1 MNPEILVPVVEC
13 GLGTG
18 RARVWDVVRRQSV
31 EIIAEVVT
39 LVGNRVCVRADALDR
54 DGRYHR
60 ARFGDGTTAWVEA
73 ISGDSDGGVV
83 A

>member
-18 RARVWDVVRRQSV
+18 RARVWDVVRRESV
-31 EIIAEVVT
+31 EVIAEVVT

-54 DGRYHR
+54 DGRHHR

-73 ISGDSDGGVV
+73 INHDDGPG
-83 A
+83 AAA